1 MKQPD
6 VMTLPSQHP
15 ILTVTLNPALDLAT
29 SAEDIRPGP
38 KLRCA
43 EPEIDPGGGGINV
56 SRAIA
61 ILRGQSRVFV
71 ALGGATGQRLR
82 DLLAAEG
89 VETLPF
95 DIPGETR
102 QSLSVSDRTSGGQYR
117 FVLPGPHWAAELAGD
132 ALAAITDAL
141 TPDTVAV
148 LSGSLPP
155 GVDAAFP
162 ALLAARMR
170 AKGGRLLVDTSGPAL
185 DALITRPGGIDVL
198 RMDYHEAQHLA
209 RDPLK
214 SRAQTAAFAENLRAR
229 GAADIVVIARGADGS
244 VLAGPDGR
252 WIASR
257 PAPQVVSA
265 VGAGD
270 SFVAAFT
277 LATARALPPPEALRH
292 GTAAASAAVMTPATR
307 LCTWEE
313 TQKALEECVLERV

>member
-1 MKQPD
+1 MP
-6 VMTLPSQHP
+6 LPSQHP

-29 SAEDIRPGP
+29 STEDIRPGP

-43 EPEIDPGGGGINV
+43 APEIDPGGGGINV

-82 DLLAAEG
+82 DLLLSEG

-102 QSLSVSDRTSGGQYR
+102 QSLSVTDRASGGQYR
-117 FVLPGPHWAAELAGD
+117 FVLPGPEWTGDLAQKALEGITS
-132 ALAAITDAL
+132 ALA
-141 TPDTVAV
+141 PDTVAV

-155 GVDAAFP
+155 GVDAGFP
-162 ALLAARMR
+162 ALLAARVR
-170 AKGGRLLVDTSGPAL
+170 AQGGRLLVDTSGAAL
-185 DALITRPGGIDVL
+185 DALIAQPGGIDVL
-198 RMDYHEAQHLA
+198 RMDYHEAQMLA
-209 RDPLK
+209 RDPLET
-214 SRAQTAAFAENLRAR
+214 RAQTAAFADDLRNR

-257 PAPQVVSA
+257 PAPHIVSA

-277 LATARALPPPEALRH
+277 LALARALPPPEALRH
-292 GTAAASAAVMTPATR
+292 GAAAASAAVMTPATR

-313 TQKALEECVLERV
+313 TQKALAESTLARL